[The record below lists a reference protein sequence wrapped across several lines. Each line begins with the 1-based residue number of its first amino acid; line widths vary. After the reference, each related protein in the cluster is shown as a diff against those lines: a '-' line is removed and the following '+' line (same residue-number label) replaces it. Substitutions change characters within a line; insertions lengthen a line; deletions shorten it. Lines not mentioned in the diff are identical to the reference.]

1 MDLEKRSQTPSRP
14 SGRLRASDA
23 DRDRTADILADALA
37 AGRLDP
43 QEHSERLDGVYRA
56 KTLADL
62 EPFVEDLPDPDEKA
76 DRGSP
81 GAASGFE
88 KATSRPSPGAVPDT
102 ADEKLYGVFGDAV
115 RRGRWRVARRTHA
128 YALFGDVLI
137 DLSEAVF
144 EHRQVVI
151 KGFAL
156 FGDVRIRVPENIS
169 LRGRGSGVFGTFEVD
184 MLDAEDQEAPVVFVE
199 GLAVCGDVRARPK
212 YGKIIRDLRGYLRKR
227 LEG

>member
-1 MDLEKRSQTPSRP
+1 MDPEKRSPTPPRP

-37 AGRLDP
+37 VGRLDP

-62 EPFVEDLPDPDEKA
+62 EPFVEDLPDPGEKP
-76 DRGSP
+76 GP
-81 GAASGFE
+81 KGAAFE
-88 KATSRPSPGAVPDT
+88 KVPSRPSPGAVPDT
-102 ADEKLYGVFGDAV
+102 ADETLYGVFGDAV
-115 RRGRWRVARRTHA
+115 RTGRWRVGRRTHA
-128 YALFGDVLI
+128 YAVFGDVLI

-156 FGDVRIRVPENIS
+156 FGDVRVRVPENIS
-169 LRGRGSGVFGTFEVD
+169 LRGRGSGIFGTFEVD
-184 MLDAEDQEAPVVFVE
+184 MLDAEDKEAPVVFVE
-199 GLAVCGDVRARPK
+199 GLALCGDVKARPR